1 MIKQCANMQ
10 REIQQLKSG
19 SRGGQGQQQQSLVSL
34 DSWSQGGND
43 SASGSWDAFS
53 NQPEASREA
62 ASQAPAGQP
71 SAMSPLSPQRQAAA
85 AQAQAFIRTQASN
98 VQSMQVATCWCCFC
112 LKQKNLK
119 PMNKKCLNAWSTSL
133 MIWSCYSVLVLGML
147 VLCWCLRA
155 FK

>member
-1 MIKQCANMQ
+1 MVKQCADMQ
-10 REIQQLKSG
+10 REVQQLKSGLG

-43 SASGSWDAFS
+43 SASGGWDAFS

-62 ASQAPAGQP
+62 TSQAPAGQS

-98 VQSMQVATCWCCFC
+98 VQSMQVATSQCCFH
-112 LKQKNLK
+112 LKQGQAHEYEM
-119 PMNKKCLNAWSTSL
+119 P
-133 MIWSCYSVLVLGML
+133 
-147 VLCWCLRA
+147 
-155 FK
+155 